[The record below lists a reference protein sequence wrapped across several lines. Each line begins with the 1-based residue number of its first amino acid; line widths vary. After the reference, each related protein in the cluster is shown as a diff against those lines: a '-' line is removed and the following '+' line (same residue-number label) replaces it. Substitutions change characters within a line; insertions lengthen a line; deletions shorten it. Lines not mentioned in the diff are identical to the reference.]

1 LIERPIHQP
10 RRELGASMPREADTD
25 APAVRKSSR
34 AARPRL
40 VNPDF
45 VTEFELDDEDN
56 AEKVYSMESI
66 LEESGS
72 GKDLMYKIK
81 WEGFDAADFSWETA
95 AYVRSVM
102 PATVAQWHEG
112 KKEER
117 ARARAGARAERVEQ
131 QTAAVE
137 ARRKLAKEQYASARS
152 KADMFTLCPK
162 KRVAVQDLLCLT
174 LKTSR
179 GFSPR
184 ANQRPLDKP
193 STLNMWDKLKFV
205 RLLLFGHP
213 LTVHVV

>member
-1 LIERPIHQP
+1 MIECRIHQP
-10 RRELGASMPREADTD
+10 RRELAASTSREADTD

-40 VNPDF
+40 VSPDF
-45 VTEFELDDEDN
+45 VVDFELDDEDN
-56 AEKVYSMESI
+56 AEKVYFMESI

-95 AYVRSVM
+95 AYVRKVM
-102 PATVAQWHEG
+102 PATVAEWH
-112 KKEER
+112 EER
-117 ARARAGARAERVEQ
+117 ARARTGARA
-131 QTAAVE
+131 AAIE

-162 KRVAVQDLLCLT
+162 KRVVVQDLLCLT

-184 ANQRPLDKP
+184 TNQRPLDKP

-205 RLLLFGHP
+205 RLLSFVHLV
-213 LTVHVV
+213 TVHVV